1 MPIIALYPNSENKEY
16 KITASSK
23 PVQRQKCY
31 YIQNGVSFF
40 NYTTLHPPLK
50 LQPQKNH
57 QAILLNT
64 KSEGNLS

>member
-1 MPIIALYPNSENKEY
+1 MPIIALYSNGGNKRMQNNGFF
-16 KITASSK
+16 KTSTAPK
-23 PVQRQKCY
+23 LL
-31 YIQNGVSFF
+31 
-40 NYTTLHPPLK
+40 LHPKCCVFFQLHYPSLK